1 MNYNFLKIEK
11 PGKLEDI
18 GALFGQGF
26 KVSSSVE
33 KAVDKILKEVEAN
46 GDRAILKFCRQFD
59 RFDTKDI
66 NEVKVSEKEIEIA
79 FKNVKKA
86 SPDLVKALEVSYRNI
101 KEYHNIQFKKES
113 GSWTIKPGKGKEIGQ
128 ILLPLER
135 VGIYIPG
142 GRYIYPS
149 TVLMTVVP
157 AVVAGVKEIVICT
170 PPQPDGN
177 LDQILLYLCGR
188 LKIKEVYKIGGAQAI
203 AALTYGTES
212 IKKVDKIIGPGN
224 VYVTTAKRK
233 VFGDVG
239 IDSLAGPSDIT
250 ILADDSASPSFIAAD
265 MISQAEHDPD
275 SRSILLS
282 SSPDIAKRTIE
293 EIYGHLD
300 DLIKEYGN
308 RVNMEVILKSLKKNC
323 KIIFIKGKDRLVEIC
338 NMIAPEHLEIMVKDA
353 KKVLKKIKNAGAIFI
368 GGYCPAA
375 VGDYIGGTNHVIPTN
390 GNARFSSPLGA
401 YDFFKRSSVTFYS
414 QDALRKEKKFI
425 EILSESEKLFAH
437 QNSVRL
443 RFKNMKDIK

>member
-11 PGKLEDI
+11 PEKLEDI
-18 GALFGQGF
+18 GTLFGQGF

-66 NEVKVSEKEIEIA
+66 NDVKVKSKEIELA
-79 FKNVKKA
+79 SKKVKKTF
-86 SPDLVKALEVSYRNI
+86 PNLVKALEVSYRNI
-101 KEYHNIQFKKES
+101 KEYHNAQFKKES
-113 GSWTIKPGKGKEIGQ
+113 GSWTIKPDKGKEVGQ

-157 AVVAGVKEIVICT
+157 AMVAGVKEIVICT

-177 LDQILLYLCGR
+177 IDQILLYLCGR

-203 AALTYGTES
+203 AVLTYGTES
-212 IKKVDKIIGPGN
+212 IKKVDKIAGPGN
-224 VYVTTAKRK
+224 VYVTTAKKK

-239 IDSLAGPSDIT
+239 IDSLAGPSDVA
-250 ILADDSASPSFIAAD
+250 ILADDSANPDFIAAD

-282 SSPDIAKRTIE
+282 SSPDMAKKVIE
-293 EIYGHLD
+293 KIYGHLD
-300 DLIKEYGN
+300 SLLKEYGN
-308 RVNMEVILKSLKKNC
+308 RVNMEIILKSLKKNC
-323 KIIFIKGKDRLVEIC
+323 KIIFIKEKDRLVEIC

-353 KKVLKKIKNAGAIFI
+353 KKVLRKIKNAGAIFI

-401 YDFFKRSSVTFYS
+401 YDFLKRSSVTFYS
-414 QDALRKEKKFI
+414 KDALRKEKKFI
-425 EILSESEKLFAH
+425 EILSEFEKLFAH

-443 RFKNMKDIK
+443 RFKNIKDIK